1 MSTLRNELNF
11 LHQKFDLQLGDI
23 VEVDLDSR
31 ANAMLLD
38 PDNFSK

>member
-11 LHQKFDLQLGDI
+11 LHQKFDLQPGDI